1 MLLASDYYKQKI
13 QFFPISWREE
23 DQISNV
29 KMVSQAT
36 KTLLLII
43 KYFFLKEK
51 YLNLEHR
58 KKIVEIYSTKEI
70 TFETKK
76 D

>member
-1 MLLASDYYKQKI
+1 
-13 QFFPISWREE
+13 
-23 DQISNV
+23 
-29 KMVSQAT
+29 MVSQAT